1 MKKHKPLIAVIMF
14 GLTWAGIVRAEDQP
28 IEQQTKPTI
37 LLVHGAW
44 ADSSSWNGVVDLL
57 LKDGYTVRALPNTL
71 RGLSADAAVISTYL
85 KSVAGPVVLAGHSY
99 GGSVISVASA
109 NAPNVKALVFVD
121 AFAPDAG
128 ESVQSE
134 LASTP
139 PPPSDFTIAVPF
151 TASNGNEADL
161 YVNSKYF
168 GTVFASA
175 EPADVTARLAAT
187 QRPFAARCLTDRAPE
202 AVGWK
207 TIPSWYVI
215 GDADRSFRPT
225 SSSSLRPVPSRGST
239 TSARELAMAEP
250 PLVDLRGADDAQ
262 SDDKASDGAKAR
274 SLRDNSI
281 IIGIHVAVVPL
292 WQAAVDFWGISSFIL
307 PSPLAMLGTLAK
319 PD

>member
-1 MKKHKPLIAVIMF
+1 MKKHKLLIAVIMF

-85 KSVAGPVVLAGHSY
+85 KSVAGPVVLVGHSY

-134 LASTP
+134 LASAP
-139 PPPSDFTIAVPF
+139 PQQGDCRRA
-151 TASNGNEADL
+151 
-161 YVNSKYF
+161 
-168 GTVFASA
+168 
-175 EPADVTARLAAT
+175 LAG
-187 QRPFAARCLTDRAPE
+187 RAARQGQS
-202 AVGWK
+202 V
-207 TIPSWYVI
+207 
-215 GDADRSFRPT
+215 
-225 SSSSLRPVPSRGST
+225 SRRNTLHRGG
-239 TSARELAMAEP
+239 AGALA
-250 PLVDLRGADDAQ
+250 
-262 SDDKASDGAKAR
+262 
-274 SLRDNSI
+274 
-281 IIGIHVAVVPL
+281 
-292 WQAAVDFWGISSFIL
+292 
-307 PSPLAMLGTLAK
+307 
-319 PD
+319 

>member
-1 MKKHKPLIAVIMF
+1 MRLMIAVIMF
-14 GLTWAGIVRAEDQP
+14 GLTWAGIVMAEDQP

-71 RGLSADAAVISTYL
+71 RGLTEDAAVISTYL
-85 KSVAGPVVLAGHSY
+85 KTVAGPVVLVGHSY

-134 LASTP
+134 LASAP
-139 PPPSDFTIAVPF
+139 PPPSDFAIAVPF
-151 TASNGNEADL
+151 TTSDGNDADL

-175 EPADVTARLAAT
+175 EPADVAARLAVT
-187 QRPFAARCLTDRAPE
+187 QR
-202 AVGWK
+202 
-207 TIPSWYVI
+207 
-215 GDADRSFRPT
+215 RSR
-225 SSSSLRPVPSRGST
+225 
-239 TSARELAMAEP
+239 
-250 PLVDLRGADDAQ
+250 
-262 SDDKASDGAKAR
+262 
-274 SLRDNSI
+274 
-281 IIGIHVAVVPL
+281 HVA
-292 WQAAVDFWGISSFIL
+292 
-307 PSPLAMLGTLAK
+307 
-319 PD
+319 

>member
-1 MKKHKPLIAVIMF
+1 MKKHKLLVAVIMF

-28 IEQQTKPTI
+28 IKQQAKPTI

-85 KSVAGPVVLAGHSY
+85 KSVAGPVVLVGHSY

-134 LASTP
+134 LASAP
-139 PPPSDFTIAVPF
+139 PPPSDFTIPVPF
-151 TASNGNEADL
+151 TTSNGNEADL

-175 EPADVTARLAAT
+175 EPADVAARLAAT
-187 QRPFAARCLTDRAPE
+187 QRPLAARCTTDKAPA

-215 GDADRSFRPT
+215 GDADKVIPPDIQLKFATRAKSKIYH
-225 SSSSLRPVPSRGST
+225 VPGGDHPSMIAHPEVTVAAIR
-239 TSARELAMAEP
+239 
-250 PLVDLRGADDAQ
+250 DA
-262 SDDKASDGAKAR
+262 A
-274 SLRDNSI
+274 N
-281 IIGIHVAVVPL
+281 AV
-292 WQAAVDFWGISSFIL
+292 SH
-307 PSPLAMLGTLAK
+307 
-319 PD
+319 